1 MAVLLDLLRMLNM
14 INMSTW
20 SRFTR
25 RSLLAPA
32 ALSFAAASLV
42 ALPTYGAEDDGYRE
56 CVQDLTDT
64 GVTTEQATA
73 SCAGTRFPSA
83 LGECVADVSRVTD
96 IGAADALEGCER
108 SRRPEEVANCT
119 IDIHQALL
127 EQPSVNALE
136 HCSRS
141 LLPERYGT
149 CVVDLGD
156 EAQLAVDTAL
166 DTCVRAGFRP
176 WTEAPRQ

>member
-1 MAVLLDLLRMLNM
+1 MLNVT
-14 INMSTW
+14 NMSAW

-32 ALSFAAASLV
+32 ALSFTVPSLV
-42 ALPTYGAEDDGYRE
+42 TLPTYGAEDDGYRE

-73 SCAGTRFPSA
+73 SCAGTRYPSA
-83 LGECVADVSRVTD
+83 LGECVADVSGVTD
-96 IGAADALEGCER
+96 IGVADALEGCES
-108 SRRPEEVANCT
+108 SRRPDEVANCT
-119 IDIHQALL
+119 IDIHRALL

-141 LLPERYGT
+141 LLPER
-149 CVVDLGD
+149 
-156 EAQLAVDTAL
+156 
-166 DTCVRAGFRP
+166 
-176 WTEAPRQ
+176 